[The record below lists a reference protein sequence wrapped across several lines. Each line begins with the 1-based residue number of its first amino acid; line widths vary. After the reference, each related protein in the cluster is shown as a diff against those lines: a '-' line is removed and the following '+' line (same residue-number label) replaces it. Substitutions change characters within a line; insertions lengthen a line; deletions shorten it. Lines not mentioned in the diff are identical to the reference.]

1 MGTTTWPRGR
11 RGVGPSL
18 LTMDMKEESD
28 CYCCRVD
35 APGCVKDDLT
45 VSCDEQNN
53 TITVMCNRPH
63 DKDMEEK
70 GTWITRERPR
80 RRGQRTIYF
89 DPNVDLSKTE
99 VKFEHGCLCLK
110 VPKKEKGAIGGR
122 QLQIQ

>member
-1 MGTTTWPRGR
+1 MGGI
-11 RGVGPSL
+11 GPSL
-18 LTMDMKEESD
+18 LTMDMKEEDD

-35 APGCVKDDLT
+35 VPGCTKEDMT

-53 TITVMCNRPH
+53 TITVMCHRKQ
-63 DKDMEEK
+63 DKEMEER

-89 DPNVDLSKTE
+89 DNNADLGKTD

-110 VPKKEKGAIGGR
+110 VPKKERGAMGGGR